1 MFIFPGNPHLHFRPP
16 VMALQDDYFFLL
28 HQTYW
33 LEVGSLLALDCF
45 LTLLGGSV
53 DSLIAGSD
61 AYAIGFSLELLA
73 YYNNRLMP
81 MLDLFDLVAGIIL
94 ATWILLPESH
104 SGATLLLM
112 LWTLL

>member
-1 MFIFPGNPHLHFRPP
+1 M
-16 VMALQDDYFFLL
+16 
-28 HQTYW
+28 
-33 LEVGSLLALDCF
+33 DCF
-45 LTLLGGSV
+45 LTFLEGSV